1 VKLNETKVKTKVTTR
16 ECLPQFLLILNL
28 FHHHRSVTFEMQR
41 PDLATLLTRGVVSS
55 FVIALSLTLT
65 ALFAIGSYD
74 FFRNVESNKCQM
86 TWMFN
91 YPVFTVSTLPS

>member
-1 VKLNETKVKTKVTTR
+1 LIDSTKQKSKQKLRR
-16 ECLPQFLLILNL
+16 ESSVFLLILNL
-28 FHHHRSVTFEMQR
+28 FHHHHRSVTFEMQR

-91 YPVFTVSTLPS
+91 YPVFTVSTLSF